1 MVNLDDL
8 GIWVGQQR
16 KIDLAAVREILK
28 YFHAVVADRRQLDTL
43 ALESLFRILQL
54 DQLAFAVRSPVG

>member
-1 MVNLDDL
+1 MVSLDDL

-28 YFHAVVADRRQLDTL
+28 YFQAVVTDRRQLDTL